1 MQIDLIA
8 NAKNTNFI
16 QHFFDRQAWFSNA
29 CLFLFVDSRKK
40 QGKLVFRQKK
50 DNKIPLNSVHPP
62 VQSDKNAAE

>member
-40 QGKLVFRQKK
+40 QGKLDSRQKK
-50 DNKIPLNSVHPP
+50 DNGI
-62 VQSDKNAAE
+62 